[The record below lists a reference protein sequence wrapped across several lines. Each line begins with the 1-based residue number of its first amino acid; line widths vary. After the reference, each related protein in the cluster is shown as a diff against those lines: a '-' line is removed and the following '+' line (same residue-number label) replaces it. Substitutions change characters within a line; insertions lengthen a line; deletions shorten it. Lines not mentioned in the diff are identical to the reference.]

1 MFKNRY
7 LIYLI
12 PIIFL
17 FFTSCK
23 NNTTNRNQSHL
34 FNKLNASA
42 TKINFKNKLTEDE
55 AHSIINYIYFYNG
68 GGVSAGDI
76 NNDGLTDL
84 YFVSN
89 QGHNKLYINKG
100 NLLFED
106 ITETAKV
113 SGASDWNTGSTMI
126 DVNNDGLLDIYVCA
140 VTGLLDFKGKNELFI
155 NNGDGTFSEKGA
167 EYNLDFKGYS
177 TQSYFFDY
185 DKDGDLDVYIVNHAV
200 HTNLSYGKAS
210 QRQKR
215 APLVGDVLL
224 QNNNG
229 KFKNVSNKANIYGGA
244 NGYGLSASIS
254 DFNNDGWDDIYVCN
268 DFHEDDYYYINNQ
281 DGTFTEQLN
290 ESFSTISRFSMG
302 SDAADINGDGFTDLI
317 TLDMLPNKETTLKE
331 TEGDEAMLNM
341 QNNLKN
347 LGYKDQYS
355 RNMLQIN
362 ANGSY
367 FYETALL
374 NKLADTDWSWAPL
387 FADYNNDGHQDLF
400 ISNGILR
407 RPNGLDFKKYVSSTF
422 KKHGQNKGLVW
433 LYKSIN
439 SMPSGKVPNQ
449 IFKGNS
455 KNFKEKT
462 GDWIEKKPSLSNG
475 AVYTDLD
482 NDGDLDLVTNNI
494 NEFARVYENT
504 TNNSR
509 NYISIQLNYRKKNR
523 LGIGSKVKLFAN
535 NKLQTR
541 QVYTSRGFLSSTDG
555 KLHFGLDSIKKIDS
569 IVVSWPNNKQQ
580 TFTNIKPNQNIKL
593 DYNVA
598 NAIKMSTLKNNNEVI
613 FREENI
619 IEYTHKEDN
628 YNDFFTER
636 LIPYKISTL
645 GPAFTIGD
653 VDKNGF
659 EDIFFG
665 GASGQPATL
674 FLNNGYNFTK
684 SNQKQFEI
692 DAVFE
697 DNDASFLDVD
707 NDGDLDLYV
716 ASGLHEKRNKNYE
729 IDRLYLNTN
738 GQFKKT
744 NNKILNNP
752 LNNSSVDFYDYDN
765 DGDNDLFI
773 GNLSN
778 PDSFGASINSA
789 ILQNDGTGN
798 FSADKKFNLNAR
810 VTSSTWIDINNDSTK
825 DLLIASEWD
834 APKIYINNNGNL
846 ELQKIPKSLNGLWQS
861 INAFDIDKDGD
872 LDIVLGNWG
881 DNNRFTKYIE
891 NPIEMYYGDFDGNN
905 KKESIIAYKIDDKY
919 YPLNTKDELASQMN
933 IMNKRFIN
941 HKDFALQPIEKVF
954 TKKAL
959 NKAKKSS
966 IEILSSGY
974 LENNKGNFDTFIKFD
989 ENLQLAPINSLD
1001 KIKINNTS
1009 NLIVTGNSLKV
1020 NTYHGGYK
1028 ALKGYLVEGKNN
1040 IIELS
1045 KLGIEP
1051 LNNQIKKTAIVKMK
1065 NKNILFI
1072 VSNNGKLKS
1081 YSFK

>member
-1 MFKNRY
+1 M
-7 LIYLI
+7 
-12 PIIFL
+12 
-17 FFTSCK
+17 
-23 NNTTNRNQSHL
+23 
-34 FNKLNASA
+34 
-42 TKINFKNKLTEDE
+42 
-55 AHSIINYIYFYNG
+55 
-68 GGVSAGDI
+68 
-76 NNDGLTDL
+76 
-84 YFVSN
+84 
-89 QGHNKLYINKG
+89 
-100 NLLFED
+100 
-106 ITETAKV
+106 
-113 SGASDWNTGSTMI
+113 
-126 DVNNDGLLDIYVCA
+126 
-140 VTGLLDFKGKNELFI
+140 
-155 NNGDGTFSEKGA
+155 
-167 EYNLDFKGYS
+167 
-177 TQSYFFDY
+177 
-185 DKDGDLDVYIVNHAV
+185 
-200 HTNLSYGKAS
+200 
-210 QRQKR
+210 
-215 APLVGDVLL
+215 
-224 QNNNG
+224 
-229 KFKNVSNKANIYGGA
+229 
-244 NGYGLSASIS
+244 
-254 DFNNDGWDDIYVCN
+254 
-268 DFHEDDYYYINNQ
+268 
-281 DGTFTEQLN
+281 
-290 ESFSTISRFSMG
+290 
-302 SDAADINGDGFTDLI
+302 
-317 TLDMLPNKETTLKE
+317 
-331 TEGDEAMLNM
+331 
-341 QNNLKN
+341 
-347 LGYKDQYS
+347 
-355 RNMLQIN
+355 
-362 ANGSY
+362 
-367 FYETALL
+367 
-374 NKLADTDWSWAPL
+374 
-387 FADYNNDGHQDLF
+387 
-400 ISNGILR
+400 
-407 RPNGLDFKKYVSSTF
+407 
-422 KKHGQNKGLVW
+422 
-433 LYKSIN
+433 
-439 SMPSGKVPNQ
+439 
-449 IFKGNS
+449 
-455 KNFKEKT
+455 
-462 GDWIEKKPSLSNG
+462 
-475 AVYTDLD
+475 
-482 NDGDLDLVTNNI
+482 
-494 NEFARVYENT
+494 
-504 TNNSR
+504 
-509 NYISIQLNYRKKNR
+509 
-523 LGIGSKVKLFAN
+523 
-535 NKLQTR
+535 
-541 QVYTSRGFLSSTDG
+541 
-555 KLHFGLDSIKKIDS
+555 
-569 IVVSWPNNKQQ
+569 
-580 TFTNIKPNQNIKL
+580 
-593 DYNVA
+593 
-598 NAIKMSTLKNNNEVI
+598 
-613 FREENI
+613 
-619 IEYTHKEDN
+619 
-628 YNDFFTER
+628 
-636 LIPYKISTL
+636 
-645 GPAFTIGD
+645 
-653 VDKNGF
+653 
-659 EDIFFG
+659 
-665 GASGQPATL
+665 
-674 FLNNGYNFTK
+674 NNGYNFTK